1 MNITTSA
8 NTVFVVR
15 FAHSNPPSADF
26 TNTRNVSCNP
36 PARLKKRFTFQK
48 DMV

>member
-1 MNITTSA
+1 MNVVTSA

-26 TNTRNVSCNP
+26 TNPETLGEIV
-36 PARLKKRFTFQK
+36 L
-48 DMV
+48 D